1 MSQVEISPDLSQKI
15 VQIEREVDAL
25 RSAISRART
34 MRFVFLIALIAL
46 VLAVV
51 YFFLQLARQ
60 VTSEKFMEEIAT
72 EARLHIENNQND
84 YQKQVQSL
92 VDHSYPILTQAFSD
106 QATKDMQKFTS
117 AMDHEREAL
126 TNNLQTQL
134 NDRLSKKYQGV
145 LQEYESKMIETFP
158 ELADEKTRDKVVDNF
173 QSIIKTLVARNY
185 GDRFNESSQR
195 LMSIWDQF
203 PASEEV
209 VGDATT
215 LEEKLVHN
223 LMQVATEVMSIMQR
237 ENEPLQP
244 APVAVGVPNP
254 SQTAVEP
261 SDSPQPTPE
270 TPSKEE
276 PSKESP
282 ATSGDESSP
291 PAQPAETPAATCP
304 EVKPNDAPS
313 AEATPEPPK

>member
-1 MSQVEISPDLSQKI
+1 MSQAEFTPDLSQKI
-15 VQIEREVDAL
+15 AQIEREVDSL
-25 RSAISRART
+25 RSAISRAR
-34 MRFVFLIALIAL
+34 MVRFVFLLALIAL

-51 YFFLQLARQ
+51 YFFLQLASQ
-60 VTSEKFMEEIAT
+60 VTSEKFMEEIAS
-72 EARLHIENNQND
+72 EAKLHIENNQND

-117 AMDHEREAL
+117 AMDHERETL

-158 ELADEKTRDKVVDNF
+158 ELADEKTRDKVIDNF

-185 GDRFNESSQR
+185 GDRFNLSSQR
-195 LMSIWDQF
+195 LMSIWDEF
-203 PASEEV
+203 PAAEEV

-223 LMQVATEVMSIMQR
+223 LMQVATEVMSIIQR
-237 ENEPLQP
+237 ENEPMQP
-244 APVAVGVPNP
+244 TPVTVGVSNPN
-254 SQTAVEP
+254 QTAAEP
-261 SDSPQPTPE
+261 SVSGQPTPE
-270 TPSKEE
+270 APSKEV
-276 PSKESP
+276 PSEESP
-282 ATSGDESSP
+282 VPSDSESSP
-291 PAQPAETPAATCP
+291 PALPAETPASTSP
-304 EVKPNDAPS
+304 EVKPNDTPG
-313 AEATPEPPK
+313 AETTPEPTK

>member
-1 MSQVEISPDLSQKI
+1 MSQAEFTPDLSQKI
-15 VQIEREVDAL
+15 MQIENEVDAL
-25 RSAISRART
+25 RSAISRARM
-34 MRFVFLIALIAL
+34 MRFVFLLALIAL

-60 VTSEKFMEEIAT
+60 VTSEKFMAEIAS
-72 EARLHIENNQND
+72 EAKLHLENNQSD

-92 VDHSYPILTQAFSD
+92 VDHSYPILTQAFSE

-195 LMSIWDQF
+195 LMSIWDEF

-209 VGDATT
+209 VGDTTT

-237 ENEPLQP
+237 ENEPMQP
-244 APVAVGVPNP
+244 PPVAVGVSNP
-254 SQTAVEP
+254 SQPVQP
-261 SDSPQPTPE
+261 SVAEQAPSE
-270 TPSKEE
+270 SPSKEE
-276 PSKESP
+276 PSAVGLAPSTGETSP
-282 ATSGDESSP
+282 TAP
-291 PAQPAETPAATCP
+291 PTETPATP
-304 EVKPNDAPS
+304 SSEVKPIDAPS
-313 AEATPEPPK
+313 AEASPEPPK

>member
-15 VQIEREVDAL
+15 VQIELEVDAL

-60 VTSEKFMEEIAT
+60 VTSEKFMQEIAS
-72 EARLHIENNQND
+72 EAKLHIENNQND

-92 VDHSYPILTQAFSD
+92 VDHSYPILTQAFSER
-106 QATKDMQKFTS
+106 ASKDMQKFTS

-134 NDRLSKKYQGV
+134 NDRLSKKYQKV
-145 LQEYESKMIETFP
+145 LEEYESKMIEAFP
-158 ELADEKTRDKVVDNF
+158 ELANEKTRDKVLDNF
-173 QSIIKTLVARNY
+173 QSIVNTLVARNY
-185 GDRFNESSQR
+185 GDRFKVSSQR
-195 LMSIWDQF
+195 LMTIWDEF
-203 PASEEV
+203 PATDEV
-209 VGDATT
+209 VGDTTT

-237 ENEPLQP
+237 ENESVQP
-244 APVAVGVPNP
+244 PPVALGVSN
-254 SQTAVEP
+254 SGLTAAEP
-261 SDSPQPTPE
+261 SASGQPSPE
-270 TPSKEE
+270 TPTKEE
-276 PSKESP
+276 PSEESP
-282 ATSGDESSP
+282 VPSANEASP
-291 PAQPAETPAATCP
+291 PAQAAETPVATSS
-304 EVKPNDAPS
+304 ETKPNDAPS

>member
-1 MSQVEISPDLSQKI
+1 MSQAEFTPDLSQKI
-15 VQIEREVDAL
+15 AQIEREVDSL
-25 RSAISRART
+25 RSAISRAR
-34 MRFVFLIALIAL
+34 MVRFVFLLALIAL

-51 YFFLQLARQ
+51 YFFLQLASQ
-60 VTSEKFMEEIAT
+60 VTSEKFMEEIAS
-72 EARLHIENNQND
+72 EAKLHIENNQSD

-117 AMDHEREAL
+117 AMDHERETL

-158 ELADEKTRDKVVDNF
+158 ELADEKTRDKVIDNF
-173 QSIIKTLVARNY
+173 QSIINTLVARNY
-185 GDRFNESSQR
+185 GDRFNVSSQR
-195 LMSIWDQF
+195 LMSIWDEF
-203 PASEEV
+203 PAAEEV

-237 ENEPLQP
+237 ENEPMQP
-244 APVAVGVPNP
+244 TPVAAGVSNPN
-254 SQTAVEP
+254 QTAAEP
-261 SDSPQPTPE
+261 SVSGQPTPE
-270 TPSKEE
+270 TPSKEV
-276 PSKESP
+276 PSEESP
-282 ATSGDESSP
+282 VPSASESSP
-291 PAQPAETPAATCP
+291 PAQPAESPAATSP
-304 EVKPNDAPS
+304 EVKPNDTPG
-313 AEATPEPPK
+313 AETTPEPPK